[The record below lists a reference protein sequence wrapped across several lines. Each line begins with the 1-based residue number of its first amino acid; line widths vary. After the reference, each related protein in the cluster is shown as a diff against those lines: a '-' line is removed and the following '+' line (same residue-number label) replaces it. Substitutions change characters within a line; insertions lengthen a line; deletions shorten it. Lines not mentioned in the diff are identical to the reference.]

1 MEECIMENKKK
12 LQVNCA
18 ICDTRNITE
27 EILSAYEAVQIN
39 AATLVTS
46 PEAQA
51 LLGRFGVC
59 VNTAGTAAISGDVRF
74 SLVNGPMTISASSAV
89 PEEKLYVV
97 VNAPLTI

>member
-1 MEECIMENKKK
+1 MENKKK

-51 LLGRFGVC
+51 LLGRYGVC

-89 PEEKLYVV
+89 PEEKLSV
-97 VNAPLTI
+97 

>member
-1 MEECIMENKKK
+1 MENKKK
-12 LQVNCA
+12 LQINCA

-51 LLGRFGVC
+51 LLGRYRVC
-59 VNTAGTAAISGDVRF
+59 VNTAGTAAISGRPAWSGGGRSGPARRSF
-74 SLVNGPMTISASSAV
+74 SEGCRRRDRCGWGR
-89 PEEKLYVV
+89 
-97 VNAPLTI
+97 

>member
-1 MEECIMENKKK
+1 MENKKK

-51 LLGRFGVC
+51 VLARC
-59 VNTAGTAAISGDVRF
+59 KATPPASPASAGT
-74 SLVNGPMTISASSAV
+74 SASPLST
-89 PEEKLYVV
+89 
-97 VNAPLTI
+97 AP